1 MRHAGGVCTGRWK
14 TGRKVAGALC
24 TSLLMMA
31 PGSAGAA
38 EETPPVQTVA
48 AVELERYLGKWYEI
62 ARFPMFFQRNCV
74 GDVTAD
80 YSLREDGRIR
90 VLNRCR
96 TDKGFD
102 EAEGTARV
110 VEDSGGAKLRV
121 SFFWPFSGDYWIIGL
136 APDYRWAVV
145 GDPER
150 KYLWILSRTPV
161 MPLDV
166 LEKARQAAR
175 DQGYDLGGLRYTEQR
190 LD

>member
-1 MRHAGGVCTGRWK
+1 MKKSLAVVLAALALAGGARADDGEP
-14 TGRKVAGALC
+14 
-24 TSLLMMA
+24 A
-31 PGSAGAA
+31 P
-38 EETPPVQTVA
+38 VRTVPE
-48 AVELERYLGKWYEI
+48 VELERYLGKWYEI

-121 SFFWPFSGDYWIIGL
+121 SFFWPFSGDYWVIGL

-150 KYLWILSRTPV
+150 KYLWILSRTPA
-161 MPLDV
+161 MPLEV

-190 LD
+190 MD

>member
-1 MRHAGGVCTGRWK
+1 MRDAGGCRAGWGKAGR
-14 TGRKVAGALC
+14 ALC
-24 TSLLMMA
+24 AGLLVVSL
-31 PGSAGAA
+31 GSAWAG
-38 EETPPVQTVA
+38 EETPPVQTVP
-48 AVELERYLGKWYEI
+48 AVELERYLGRWYEI

-96 TDKGFD
+96 SDKGMD

-110 VEDSGGAKLRV
+110 VEGSGGAKLRV
-121 SFFWPFSGDYWIIGL
+121 SFFWPFSGDYWVIGL
-136 APDYRWAVV
+136 SPDYRWAVV

-150 KYLWILSRTPV
+150 KYLWILSRTPA

-175 DQGYDLGGLRYTEQR
+175 EQGYDLSGLRYTEQR
-190 LD
+190 ME